1 MSPDGRPRPRTTSAR
16 SGEEVSD
23 LDKRIIEHL
32 QADGRR
38 PFTQIAADLGVSEA
52 AVRARTN
59 RLIERGIL
67 QVVGVTDPLKLGF
80 QQMAMI
86 GIRCESDRL
95 VAVAEHH
102 RRRCPRSTTWS
113 SRPGTYDLL
122 IETVCEDN
130 EALLRFLTE
139 TPAGHRRRARDG
151 DLRLPADGQADLPV
165 GDPLSD
171 RLATRMPRRAGRAAT
186 LPDRRRRRRQSSS

>member
-1 MSPDGRPRPRTTSAR
+1 VAMTLPAR
-16 SGEEVSD
+16 SPARSRAASGRGGDEVSA

-38 PFTQIAADLGVSEA
+38 PFTQIANDLGVSEA

-86 GIRCESDRL
+86 GIRCERDKLISVSESL
-95 VAVAEHH
+95 AEM
-102 RRRCPRSTTWS
+102 PEVDYVVITA
-113 SRPGTYDLL
+113 GTYDLL

-130 EALLRFLTE
+130 EALLVFLADRLRAIDGVRETE
-139 TPAGHRRRARDG
+139 TFVY
-151 DLRLPADGQADLPV
+151 LRLVKQTYQYG
-165 GDPLSD
+165 
-171 RLATRMPRRAGRAAT
+171 TR
-186 LPDRRRRRRQSSS
+186 

>member
-1 MSPDGRPRPRTTSAR
+1 MSLPAR
-16 SGEEVSD
+16 SPRSRPGAGRSTEEVSA

-38 PFTQIAADLGVSEA
+38 PFTQIAAVLGVSEA

-80 QQMAMI
+80 HQMAMI
-86 GIRCESDRL
+86 GIRCESSKL
-95 VAVAEHH
+95 IEVAELLAEM
-102 RRRCPRSTTWS
+102 PEVDYVVITA
-113 SRPGTYDLL
+113 GTYDLL

-130 EALLRFLTE
+130 EALLAFLAERLRAIDGVRETE
-139 TPAGHRRRARDG
+139 TFVY
-151 DLRLPADGQADLPV
+151 LRLVKQTYQYG
-165 GDPLSD
+165 
-171 RLATRMPRRAGRAAT
+171 TR
-186 LPDRRRRRRQSSS
+186 